1 MWEVLQYAG
10 AGLLLGSMAG
20 ISPGPLLALVINQ
33 SLKYGRKE
41 GIKISFTPLITDL
54 PAILLSVFLISELAE
69 YKPVFGIISFLGAAY
84 IIYLGYESIAS
95 AGKEI
100 YMKEVK
106 TNSLRKGVLT
116 NLLNP
121 HPYMFWITVGT
132 PLMMK
137 ANQLSFFSAALFV
150 LGFYLT
156 IIGAKVIIALLADKS
171 RSFLQGKAYL
181 WTLRILG
188 ALLIVLALILAR
200 EGWNYLAF

>member
-1 MWEVLQYAG
+1 MLEVLQYAG

-69 YKPVFGIISFLGAAY
+69 YKPVFGIISFLGATY

-95 AGKEI
+95 AGKEV
-100 YMKEVK
+100 ELDVVK
-106 TNSLRKGVLT
+106 TNSLRKGVVT

-137 ANQLSFFSAALFV
+137 ASQVNLISAVLFV
-150 LGFYLT
+150 FSFYLT

-171 RSFLQGKAYL
+171 RAFVSGKAYL

-188 ALLIVLALILAR
+188 ALLILLALVLAR
-200 EGWNYLAF
+200 EGWNYLVA

>member
-1 MWEVLQYAG
+1 MWEVLKYAG

-33 SLKYGRKE
+33 SLKYGRTE

-100 YMKEVK
+100 DLKEVK

-150 LGFYLT
+150 FCFYLT
-156 IIGAKVIIALLADKS
+156 IIGSKVIIALIADKS
-171 RSFLQGKAYL
+171 RKFLHGKAYM

-188 ALLIVLALILAR
+188 ALLIVLAIILAR
-200 EGWNYLAF
+200 EGLNYLTT

>member
-1 MWEVLQYAG
+1 MLEVLQYAG

-95 AGKEI
+95 AGKEV
-100 YMKEVK
+100 ELDAVK

-121 HPYMFWITVGT
+121 HPYIFWITVGT

-137 ANQLSFFSAALFV
+137 ASQVNLISAVLFV
-150 LGFYLT
+150 FSFYLT

-171 RSFLQGKAYL
+171 RAFVSGKAYL

-188 ALLIVLALILAR
+188 VLLILLALVLAR
-200 EGWNYLAF
+200 EGWNYLVA

>member
-1 MWEVLQYAG
+1 MLEVLQYAG
-10 AGLLLGSMAG
+10 AGILLGSMAG

-69 YKPVFGIISFLGAAY
+69 YKPVFGIISFVGAAY
-84 IIYLGYESIAS
+84 IIYLGYKSIAS
-95 AGKEI
+95 AGKEV
-100 YMKEVK
+100 ELDTVK
-106 TNSLRKGVLT
+106 TNSLRKGILT

-137 ANQLSFFSAALFV
+137 ASQVNLISAVLFV
-150 LGFYLT
+150 FLFYLA

-171 RSFLQGKAYL
+171 RAFLSGKAYL

-188 ALLIVLALILAR
+188 TLLIVLALVLAR
-200 EGWNYLAF
+200 EGWHYLAA

>member
-33 SLKYGRKE
+33 SLKHGRKE
-41 GIKISFTPLITDL
+41 GIKVSFTPLITDL

-95 AGKEI
+95 AGKEVDL
-100 YMKEVK
+100 KEVK

-137 ANQLSFFSAALFV
+137 ASQLSFFSAALFV
-150 LGFYLT
+150 FSFYLT
-156 IIGAKVIIALLADKS
+156 IIGAKVIISLLADKS
-171 RSFLQGKAYL
+171 RAFLHGQAYQ

-188 ALLIVLALILAR
+188 ILLIVLALLLAR
-200 EGWNYLAF
+200 EGWNYLVS

>member
-1 MWEVLQYAG
+1 MWEALQYAG

-69 YKPVFGIISFLGAAY
+69 YKPVLGIISFLGAAY

-95 AGKEI
+95 AGKEVNL
-100 YMKEVK
+100 KEVK

-156 IIGAKVIIALLADKS
+156 IIGAKIIIALLADKS

-200 EGWNYLAF
+200 EGWNYLVT